1 MPNLETIWKVYQR
14 KNYQALEDKM
24 YMIKVWQFAIQFY
37 TDIMLK
43 RFSILAVFLFAYAC
57 KTSFSEMNNMKIQI
71 TTSSDDTSSVFILL
85 KINEYERDE
94 SYFASKLL

>member
-1 MPNLETIWKVYQR
+1 
-14 KNYQALEDKM
+14 M

-43 RFSILAVFLFAYAC
+43 RFSILAVVSFTYA
-57 KTSFSEMNNMKIQI
+57 SFSEMNNMKIQI
-71 TTSSDDTSSVFILL
+71 TTSSDDTSSVFVLL